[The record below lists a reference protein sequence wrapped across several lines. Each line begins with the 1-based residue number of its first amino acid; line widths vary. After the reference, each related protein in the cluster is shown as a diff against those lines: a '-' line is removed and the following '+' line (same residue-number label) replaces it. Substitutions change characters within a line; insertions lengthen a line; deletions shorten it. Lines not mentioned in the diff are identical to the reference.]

1 MEREYL
7 LSDLFEISTTKSI
20 DKNKL
25 ELKPTGK
32 YDFIGRT
39 SVNNG
44 IQGNIDKL
52 EYEANPK
59 NTFSLVQ
66 IGESIA
72 LWREREW
79 YASQNI
85 FILKP
90 KMPEINDTFLYF
102 QTLINKQMSKYGNA
116 YNSYP
121 TMKSLLV
128 TKISVPVTKE
138 DQIDWNYMKDYIAE
152 LEEERIAELEQYLIA
167 TGLNDYQL
175 TEEDINTLSLSQ
187 KRNNKES
194 DCKDANW
201 ISEKMKFFR
210 CGDLFKIHPTKA
222 YKMSNEELYK
232 TKGSSPVLSNSSSNN
247 GIAGYCGLTTIEDG
261 NIITFSDTT
270 TGADTMFYQPSP
282 FIGYPHVQ
290 GMYPNDK
297 NNWKE
302 YQQRYF
308 ICAMKCVCGNGWSY
322 SNKFNRKLVAEM
334 QPLLPIKVDK
344 NGNPVID
351 NERKYHK
358 NGYIP
363 DWDYMEKYIRVIEKI
378 VIADVVKYKDDQI
391 YRTKRLIRNYCT

>member
-1 MEREYL
+1 MERKYL

-44 IQGNIDKL
+44 IQGKLDKL
-52 EYEANPK
+52 DYEANPK

-175 TEEDINTLSLSQ
+175 TEEDIRTLSLSQ
-187 KRNNKES
+187 KRNNEES
-194 DCKDANW
+194 DYKNAGRIYKEFKLTEIWKIEYGNKFDKN
-201 ISEKMKFFR
+201 KMTHKEPSINFVSR
-210 CGDLFKIHPTKA
+210 TAL
-222 YKMSNEELYK
+222 
-232 TKGSSPVLSNSSSNN
+232 NN
-247 GIAGYCGLTTIEDG
+247 GISDFVDNNGTIPYPAGLITLALGGSIGSCFLQNYPFYTGQNVGVIDLG
-261 NIITFSDTT
+261 NINYRAKIYLTEALGFKCKKIFNAFGNEINKHLKTDLSV
-270 TGADTMFYQPSP
+270 PLP
-282 FIGYPHVQ
+282 ICV
-290 GMYPNDK
+290 DK
-297 NNWKE
+297 NNT
-302 YQQRYF
+302 
-308 ICAMKCVCGNGWSY
+308 
-322 SNKFNRKLVAEM
+322 
-334 QPLLPIKVDK
+334 
-344 NGNPVID
+344 PVID
-351 NERKYHK
+351 KNNKYHK

-363 DWDYMEKYIRVIEKI
+363 DWDYMEKYIRAIEKI
-378 VIADVVKYKDDQI
+378 VIADVVKYKDNQI
-391 YRTKRLIRNYCT
+391 SITKQLVQNACL